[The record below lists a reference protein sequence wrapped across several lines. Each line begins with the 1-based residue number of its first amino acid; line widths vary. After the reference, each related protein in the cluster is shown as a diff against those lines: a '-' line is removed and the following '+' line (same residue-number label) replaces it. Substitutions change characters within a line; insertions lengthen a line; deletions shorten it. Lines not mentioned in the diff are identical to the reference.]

1 MIYVNNKYLLIVIGI
16 FKILKFNCKLR
27 EILLGTYFNKVFIFL
42 FFYIKIKDIIRLF
55 NKI

>member
-42 FFYIKIKDIIRLF
+42 FFNIKIKDIIRLF